1 MIKVYN
7 ILSLIIKSKI
17 TVNHTG
23 LTTAELYPT
32 VITLKIFW
40 EVFEKLF
47 SMMTSKIISTDKKYF
62 QNLQ

>member
-32 VITLKIFW
+32 VITLKIF
-40 EVFEKLF
+40 
-47 SMMTSKIISTDKKYF
+47 
-62 QNLQ
+62 